1 MNDVL
6 NDLKND
12 YKQNKK
18 EATTKE
24 EKKQIKQD
32 YKEMKELIKGA
43 DELLQKNDEDLETMN
58 KEWNKLASELNQ
70 NFNSIEN
77 EKVEFEEDENLK
89 RMTKEIEDTEKR
101 YEEQKKHS
109 EEVISQVDETM
120 KKIDEKITELEKRN
134 NNMNNENVIEEINE
148 KNEMFI
154 RELMSKDSFMI
165 NWLEG
170 AVLPKNHPNYYNGR
184 IDVDIK
190 NLCGNINF
198 EKNEYQITEEL
209 VHKLYNYIEAN
220 INELIKISLNQN
232 AEMYAGVVETLSIKY
247 KSIFINISELN
258 ASSEEEKE
266 LIRNV
271 KNNIKTI
278 ILENSKLKENNDIN
292 NESIE
297 MAIKEIAGSNDID
310 KNNIL
315 SKLIKRIIEMPADT
329 DTSIAELMNLDNNS
343 VAMVEPLIQGEIFN
357 SLMKVCEKLNIK
369 IEVNHDEIGGLGYH
383 YKFKK
388 IDSVNKKEYT
398 QEELKE
404 LFYRTMNET
413 EVSKLNELGMNEE
426 IAKLNTPTHQ
436 VKYFDNVG
444 YVLIGD
450 GYIIQVNG
458 MEQQR
463 YFATIVSSP
472 EEAKQEILKKLNS

>member
-1 MNDVL
+1 
-6 NDLKND
+6 
-12 YKQNKK
+12 
-18 EATTKE
+18 
-24 EKKQIKQD
+24 
-32 YKEMKELIKGA
+32 
-43 DELLQKNDEDLETMN
+43 
-58 KEWNKLASELNQ
+58 
-70 NFNSIEN
+70 
-77 EKVEFEEDENLK
+77 
-89 RMTKEIEDTEKR
+89 
-101 YEEQKKHS
+101 
-109 EEVISQVDETM
+109 
-120 KKIDEKITELEKRN
+120 
-134 NNMNNENVIEEINE
+134 MNNENVIEEIN
-148 KNEMFI
+148 KRNEIFI

-165 NWLEG
+165 NWFEG

-232 AEMYAGVVETLSIKY
+232 AEMYAGVAETLSIKY

-310 KNNIL
+310 KNNLL
-315 SKLIKRIIEMPADT
+315 SKLIKKIIEMPVNT

-357 SLMKVCEKLNIK
+357 SLMAVCEKLNIA
-369 IEVNHDEIGGLGYH
+369 IEVNHDRFGGLGYH

-388 IDSVNKKEYT
+388 VDNRKDLEMNIEEKK
-398 QEELKE
+398 
-404 LFYRTMNET
+404 
-413 EVSKLNELGMNEE
+413 E
-426 IAKLNTPTHQ
+426 IAKRI
-436 VKYFDNVG
+436 Y
-444 YVLIGD
+444 
-450 GYIIQVNG
+450 
-458 MEQQR
+458 
-463 YFATIVSSP
+463 
-472 EEAKQEILKKLNS
+472 KKLGFETDSFQIDKIEEINRINLKMINWID